1 MLIQIACLIIG
12 FILLIKGADVFVEGA
27 SKLSTKMNVPPI
39 VIGLT
44 VVAFGTSAPEAA
56 ISITS
61 GMSGNAD
68 LSVGNIIGS
77 NIINVL
83 VILGISGCIT
93 CLKVNCNTYKYE
105 IPFVMLITLLLMILG
120 KLGGTLNYLD
130 GIILWILFFVF
141 LYYLYR
147 LAKSGENVTVNEIEK
162 IRPQDTLFR
171 LILVIVL
178 GIIAIIFGS
187 DLTIDA
193 ATYIATKMNIS
204 QRLIGLTIIAF
215 GTSLPEL
222 VTSIMASL
230 KGKCDLAVGNIVGSN
245 IFNILFVLGTTALV
259 CPEALAF
266 KDSFIIDGMVAI
278 GALFLLYVFIG
289 KDFYLKKSWINYHVG

>member
-1 MLIQIACLIIG
+1 
-12 FILLIKGADVFVEGA
+12 
-27 SKLSTKMNVPPI
+27 
-39 VIGLT
+39 
-44 VVAFGTSAPEAA
+44 
-56 ISITS
+56 
-61 GMSGNAD
+61 
-68 LSVGNIIGS
+68 
-77 NIINVL
+77 
-83 VILGISGCIT
+83 
-93 CLKVNCNTYKYE
+93 
-105 IPFVMLITLLLMILG
+105 MLITLLLMILG